1 MNTKM
6 LKDPMLYVASILSSF
21 FFGFVESFVGIF
33 NFDIN
38 AREVAVIV
46 VLSIVGIFFS
56 LIVYAVLD
64 STEEKFRA
72 EVRRNT
78 RNNMRK
84 AGWKPPRK

>member
-38 AREVAVIV
+38 VREVAVMIHVARKPTASV
-46 VLSIVGIFFS
+46 VGGI
-56 LIVYAVLD
+56 A
-64 STEEKFRA
+64 TEHYKCIEH
-72 EVRRNT
+72 VS
-78 RNNMRK
+78 
-84 AGWKPPRK
+84 P

>member
-38 AREVAVIV
+38 VREVAVIV

-56 LIVYAVLD
+56 LMVYAVLD
-64 STEEKFRA
+64 STEEKFRTDI
-72 EVRRNT
+72 RRDT
-78 RNNMRK
+78 KRDMRK